1 MRSCLKHTP
10 CRWLRE
16 TLPPALSARPGA
28 GVCSSE
34 LPLHR
39 CWGPWSSVRGYPAR
53 ARVFKWV
60 EKRYASSASSH
71 GKTRRA
77 AIPPSLEHSIAISAW
92 PPAQSEDRRRGEQ
105 KKGGERKG
113 CFPLNCHIYLGNT
126 SGRQS
131 QMLHGKV
138 RRIGKKSS
146 CPDSPSTSSSLKAGG
161 SGAMCWWEAVG
172 VTPWEGNE
180 WGHQCHW
187 QRSSLVYGLR
197 FVYEAMATARM

>member
-1 MRSCLKHTP
+1 MGELKYFPSLSEGGVYAELLEAHSMPMTQGDATTGV
-10 CRWLRE
+10 E
-16 TLPPALSARPGA
+16 DLSALPGA

-34 LPLHR
+34 LPLHW
-39 CWGPWSSVRGYPAR
+39 CWGPWSSVGGYTAR

-60 EKRYASSASSH
+60 GKRYAPTASSH
-71 GKTRRA
+71 GKTHRA

-92 PPAQSEDRRRGEQ
+92 PPAQSEDRRQREQ
-105 KKGGERKG
+105 NKGRERKG

-146 CPDSPSTSSSLKAGG
+146 CPDPPSTSSSPKAGS
-161 SGAMCWWEAVG
+161 SGAMCW
-172 VTPWEGNE
+172 
-180 WGHQCHW
+180 
-187 QRSSLVYGLR
+187 
-197 FVYEAMATARM
+197 

>member
-1 MRSCLKHTP
+1 MGELKHFPSLSEGGVYAELLEAHSMPMTQGDATTGV
-10 CRWLRE
+10 E
-16 TLPPALSARPGA
+16 DLSAWPGA

-39 CWGPWSSVRGYPAR
+39 CWGPWSSVGGYLAR

-105 KKGGERKG
+105 KKGEERKG

-126 SGRQS
+126 SGQQS

-138 RRIGKKSS
+138 RCIGKKSS
-146 CPDSPSTSSSLKAGG
+146 CPDSLSTSSSLKAGG
-161 SGAMCWWEAVG
+161 SGAMCW
-172 VTPWEGNE
+172 
-180 WGHQCHW
+180 
-187 QRSSLVYGLR
+187 
-197 FVYEAMATARM
+197 